1 MIRNHPQGLHGS
13 GTKELE
19 IDCEHFSQKFTPGAN
34 DNIFWVNIEPPVND
48 GHDMEKRLYFV
59 IGDLLSNMAVATI
72 AVALTAWLIGG
83 SWGMLPGMLAGMII
97 GMLIALPLALGLL
110 SPLLG
115 VMEVL
120 SPCMI
125 SGMLGGMW
133 GGMWP
138 LTGSAVFSWGI
149 GTGII
154 VMITIYILN
163 ARMSGLQKSSD

>member
-1 MIRNHPQGLHGS
+1 MN
-13 GTKELE
+13 
-19 IDCEHFSQKFTPGAN
+19 
-34 DNIFWVNIEPPVND
+34 
-48 GHDMEKRLYFV
+48 MEKRFYFV
-59 IGDLLSNMAVATI
+59 IGDLLSNAAVATI

-83 SWGMLPGMLAGMII
+83 SWGMLPGMLAGMLI
-97 GMLIALPLALGLL
+97 GMIITLPLALGLL
-110 SPLLG
+110 SPFLG

-138 LTGSAVFSWGI
+138 LTGGAVFSWGI

-154 VMITIYILN
+154 VMITIYALN
-163 ARMSGLQKSSD
+163 ARMSGMQKSSN